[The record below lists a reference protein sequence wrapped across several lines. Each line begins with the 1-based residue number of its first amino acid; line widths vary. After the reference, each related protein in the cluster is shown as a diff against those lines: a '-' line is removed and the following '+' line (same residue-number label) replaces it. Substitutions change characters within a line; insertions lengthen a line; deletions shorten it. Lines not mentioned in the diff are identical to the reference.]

1 MKIIQIQKHNLPQ
14 YATIIPDSLL
24 RYPNEIFVCAQDDI
38 PYGAIVLE
46 NLNKHLGITWLW
58 VAPEKKG
65 QKIGSALLAKA
76 YQFAKENQYTAITIA
91 YDPDESW
98 AIILEYMLAQMGF
111 ELYMAPFT
119 KYYITAQML
128 QSSPLM
134 KNYHQKE
141 NQVPHTIALSSL
153 STKELARFQ
162 FQCQKYNNLLLSHI
176 NFSKAAPEK
185 TRLLYRDDKLIG
197 LTLVNFANVPG
208 EYELS
213 MVYIDPTYNTLLPTL
228 FRETAQELLKDANS
242 FSAVYFTCVV
252 NTTVRL
258 ADALLGETKKTIKQM
273 CHGILEI
280 PIH

>member
-1 MKIIQIQKHNLPQ
+1 
-14 YATIIPDSLL
+14 
-24 RYPNEIFVCAQDDI
+24 
-38 PYGAIVLE
+38 
-46 NLNKHLGITWLW
+46 
-58 VAPEKKG
+58 
-65 QKIGSALLAKA
+65 
-76 YQFAKENQYTAITIA
+76 
-91 YDPDESW
+91 
-98 AIILEYMLAQMGF
+98 
-111 ELYMAPFT
+111 
-119 KYYITAQML
+119 ML

-185 TRLLYRDDKLIG
+185 TRLLYRDEKLIG

-258 ADALLGETKKTIKQM
+258 ADALLGETKKTINTTNLR
-273 CHGILEI
+273 I
-280 PIH
+280 